1 MHDHHHYDNHN
12 HDDVNDHLH
21 SDSHSHEHEHGHE
34 HSHIP
39 TNQRILWLSFCIIT
53 GFMLIEAIGGKA
65 FGSLALLADAGHMLN
80 DSLSLALAGFAVWYG
95 HRHANALGKKVE
107 LTFALLNGISL
118 LAIAGW
124 IVYEAIYRLNNP
136 QPMMSKGVLA
146 IAVLGLIVNLVV
158 MRIMQGGEHDNLNMK
173 AAYAHVLADILGSVA
188 AIVASL
194 CLWLFGWQWA
204 DPLASLCVA
213 LVVLK
218 SGFAVTT
225 QAIRALCH

>member
-1 MHDHHHYDNHN
+1 MYDHPHDHSHDHPHN
-12 HDDVNDHLH
+12 HDHT
-21 SDSHSHEHEHGHE
+21 HE

-39 TNQRILWLSFCIIT
+39 TNQRVLWLSFFIIT
-53 GFMLIEAIGGKA
+53 GFMLVEAISGKL
-65 FGSLALLADAGHMLN
+65 FGSLALLADAGHMFN

-95 HRHANALGKKVE
+95 HHHADQLGKKVE
-107 LTFALLNGISL
+107 LNFALLNGLSL
-118 LAIAGW
+118 VVIAGL
-124 IVYEAIYRLNNP
+124 IVYEALQRFSTP
-136 QPMMSKGVLA
+136 QPMMTKGVLA
-146 IAVLGLIVNLVV
+146 IAVLGLVVNVIV
-158 MRIMQGGEHDNLNMK
+158 MKIMHTGMKGGEHDSLNMK

-218 SGFAVTT
+218 SGITVTT
-225 QAIRALCH
+225 QAINALRH